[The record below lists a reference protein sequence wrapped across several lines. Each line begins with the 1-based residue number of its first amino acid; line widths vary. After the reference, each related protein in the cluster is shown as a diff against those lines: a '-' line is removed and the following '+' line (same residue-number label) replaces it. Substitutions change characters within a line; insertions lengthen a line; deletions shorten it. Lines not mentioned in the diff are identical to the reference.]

1 MRTAL
6 SRAKK
11 LLGPSAARWRSY
23 KNSLICKGPH
33 AACDPRLSCQMT
45 VLEVLSSTTGYF
57 QKRNIDSP
65 RLNAEH
71 LLAHVLGRKRID
83 LYLDFERPLPESEL
97 TPLRELVRRRGA
109 GEPLQH
115 LVGTVEFCGR
125 IFRCD
130 KRALVPRPE
139 TERLVEVLIS
149 HFKSE
154 LAYSRMV
161 DVGTGSGVIALA
173 LAAEFPKAEIV
184 GTDISEDALMLAREN
199 AEQLGLANRVRFLK
213 SNLLENVE
221 GTVDLIVANLPY
233 VSTADRQKVSR
244 EVLHDPEVALFAGAR
259 GDELLRQ
266 LIAQGPSSLRSGGML
281 AMEIG
286 IGQSEALMAAVAEK
300 NYRDI
305 CTEKD
310 YSGVIRFLFARYG

>member
-1 MRTAL
+1 
-6 SRAKK
+6 
-11 LLGPSAARWRSY
+11 
-23 KNSLICKGPH
+23 
-33 AACDPRLSCQMT
+33 MT
-45 VLEVLSSTTGYF
+45 VLEVLQSTTGYF

-83 LYLDFERPLPESEL
+83 LYLEFERRLPESEL
-97 TPLRELVRRRGA
+97 KPLRELVKRRGS

-115 LVGTVEFCGR
+115 LLGTVEFCGR
-125 IFRCD
+125 SFRCD

-139 TERLVEVLIS
+139 TEQLVELLVSL
-149 HFKSE
+149 FKSE
-154 LAYSRMV
+154 IAYSRMA
-161 DVGTGSGVIALA
+161 DVGTGSGVIGLT
-173 LAAEFPKAEIV
+173 LAAEFPKAQIV

-199 AEQLGLANRVRFLK
+199 AVRLDLLDRVQFLR
-213 SNLLENVE
+213 SNLLKNVQPDFD
-221 GTVDLIVANLPY
+221 VIVANLPY
-233 VSTADRQKVSR
+233 VSTEDRQNLSR

-259 GDELLRQ
+259 GDELVRQ
-266 LIAQGPSSLRSGGML
+266 LIAQAPSWLRPGGIL

-286 IGQSEALMAAVAEK
+286 IGQSETLMAALAEK

-305 CTEKD
+305 WTEKD